1 MTETSPATI
10 SRPGA
15 FVLRTWLR
23 RVLFAVTLCVAA
35 ALAGGTLLA
44 FAAEDHWRLELLSH
58 FRAQYCWGLF
68 LTTAIFAALRRW
80 YFAAASLATAIVN
93 FALIVPL
100 YFGPPLPAGDP
111 PRSRIM
117 SLNVYF
123 HNKDY
128 ERVLEA
134 VSREN
139 PDILLLLELT
149 PDWARAVDGLR
160 SDYPFSK
167 VAARPDSSGMGLY
180 SRLPIKTLQVYSL
193 AEGRVPTMVAEL
205 LAPSGR
211 FALICIHTVSPIAPS
226 NFRYRN
232 RQLDDVAKLAADR
245 AGPVMLIGD
254 LNTTSWSP
262 YFARLVEVSG
272 LRDSRRG
279 FGVQGT
285 WPWFPLPLRIPIDHC
300 LVSAMIG
307 VYGRHV
313 GDFVGS
319 DHRPIVVDFAI
330 EK

>member
-1 MTETSPATI
+1 VTETSPATI
-10 SRPGA
+10 SAPGA
-15 FVLRTWLR
+15 FVLRTWLW

-35 ALAGGTLLA
+35 ALAAGTLLA

-80 YFAAASLATAIVN
+80 FFAAASLAAAIVN

-100 YFGPPLPAGDP
+100 YVGLALPAGDP

-134 VSREN
+134 VAREN
-139 PDILLLLELT
+139 PDVLLLLELT

-160 SDYPFSK
+160 SDYPFAK
-167 VAARPDSSGMGLY
+167 VAARGDSSGMGL
-180 SRLPIKTLQVYSL
+180 
-193 AEGRVPTMVAEL
+193 
-205 LAPSGR
+205 SGR

-279 FGVQGT
+279 FGVEGT
-285 WPWFPLPLRIPIDHC
+285 WPWLPLPLRIPIDHC
-300 LVSAMIG
+300 LVSPTIA